1 MHCGYPCLSQPPRQP
16 LPHPTPLQQ
25 HTQRSLPYQCRTVPN
40 HTPHPTL
47 TQPFVIEP
55 HPFPPGSIRV
65 QQSLKNYGY
74 CEIPVA
80 TSTYYV
86 LRYTYLPRLY
96 QPPRNKL
103 SLSLSMY
110 VYVSAF
116 VCVRA
121 LLGACWC
128 RLLLAVYFQIFLGSC
143 YSWQGHVRFI
153 MHSVQQDSSV
163 LPSAASRVSRFD
175 SNLKNTH

>member
-25 HTQRSLPYQCRTVPN
+25 HTQRSLPYLCRTVPN

-55 HPFPPGSIRV
+55 HPFPPGSSRV

-96 QPPRNKL
+96 PPPRNKL
-103 SLSLSMY
+103 SLSQH
-110 VYVSAF
+110 VCEC

-121 LLGACWC
+121 CLAACVLVLSAAGC
-128 RLLLAVYFQIFLGSC
+128 VFPNIPGLVLQLARSREIYYAQCATRQLRLAQRSFSGVA
-143 YSWQGHVRFI
+143 VRF
-153 MHSVQQDSSV
+153 
-163 LPSAASRVSRFD
+163 
-175 SNLKNTH
+175 